1 MKFLLVTN
9 QYIDIKDNQCYC
21 NRALYGTLEN
31 MSILGEMHVAALKQ
45 DPNKPVAQPIDHL
58 IPFLNYCNVSFLRPT
73 NITIA
78 SNIRNTKNNR
88 TLLRKL
94 IPEFDL
100 IIGYIPSDNAEM
112 AFKIS
117 QDFNKPFLSFLVGCP
132 WDALHNH
139 HRILARI
146 LAPFSYMSVRN
157 TIKGSDYVHYVTKEF
172 LQRRYPT
179 NGISLGCSDT
189 NLQQISKQ
197 SLINRTTRNKCRR
210 DDDDIIITTTA
221 NVDVRYKGQEY
232 IIKAIAELKA
242 LGYHQ
247 YKYYLIGAGT
257 GAFLKELAKKLKVE
271 NQVHFLGRKT
281 SEEVMDLLTNS
292 DIYVQPSLQE
302 GLPRSV
308 IEAMSQALPCIGF
321 NTGGIPE
328 LLCQDMIV
336 NKKDVSGLVSCLLK
350 LRDKDYYEIIATEN
364 FNNSCDYQHDIL
376 RNRIVKFFKF
386 VSDDIKNNIL

>member
-9 QYIDIKDNQCYC
+9 QYIDVTDNQCYC

-31 MSILGEMHVAALKQ
+31 MCVLGEMHIAALKQ
-45 DPNKPVAQPIDHL
+45 HSNKPAAQPIDHL
-58 IPFLNYCNVSFLRPT
+58 IPFLNCCNISFLRPT

-78 SNIRNTKNNR
+78 SSIRNKRYNR
-88 TLLRKL
+88 NLLRKL

-100 IIGYIPSDNAEM
+100 IIGYIPSDNAEI
-112 AFKIS
+112 AFRIS
-117 QDFNKPFLSFLVGCP
+117 RDFNKPFLSFLVGCP

-139 HRILARI
+139 HRFLARI
-146 LAPFSYMSVRN
+146 IAPFSYLSVRR
-157 TIKGSDYVHYVTKEF
+157 TIKGSAYVHYVTKEF

-189 NLQQISKQ
+189 NIQQICKQ
-197 SLINRTTRNKCRR
+197 SLINRITRNKDRS

-232 IIKAIAELKA
+232 IIKALAELKA

-247 YKYYLIGAGT
+247 YKYYLIGAGRGT
-257 GAFLKELAKKLKVE
+257 FLKELAQKLKVE
-271 NQVHFLGRKT
+271 SQVYFLGRKT
-281 SEEVMDLLTNS
+281 SEEVMDILANS
-292 DIYVQPSLQE
+292 DVYVQPSLQE

-328 LLCQDMIV
+328 LLRQDMIV
-336 NKKDVSGLVSCLLK
+336 NQKDVSGLVSCLLK
-350 LRDKDYYEIIATEN
+350 LRDYEIIATEN
-364 FNNSCDYQHDIL
+364 FNNSCDYQHDML
-376 RNRIVKFFKF
+376 RNRIVQFFHF
-386 VSDDIKNNIL
+386 ISNDIKNKTL